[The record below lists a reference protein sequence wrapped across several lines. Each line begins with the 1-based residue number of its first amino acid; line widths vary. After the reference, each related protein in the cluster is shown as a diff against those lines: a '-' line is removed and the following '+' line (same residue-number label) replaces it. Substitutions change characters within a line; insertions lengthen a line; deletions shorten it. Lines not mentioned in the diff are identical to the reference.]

1 MRCVLLFF
9 AAFLARHA
17 ANIHS
22 TLVREI
28 QLENES
34 RQLARRYQDEK
45 QRALSASEE
54 KSRFLA
60 AASHDLRQP
69 VHALVLLVEA
79 LRARNQSESLAP
91 LVEQLASGAQTIDL
105 LFRSLLDLSKL
116 ESRKT
121 SPTLEPVDL
130 GEVITEVVQQFLPD
144 ARAKGLALTQRI
156 PPLPVFGM
164 AEPVLLRRA
173 LFNLLQN
180 ALRYTSHG
188 GVMVALR
195 VRQKHLRIEVWDT
208 GIGIAPEHQKDIF
221 SSYYQVENPSVI
233 RARGWAWGW
242 RSTRSACGCCGA
254 PTACARSPG
263 AARCSGWRCGPC
275 RPRSRR
281 RWPPSRAA
289 SRSAPCWSSLAFP
302 AWCS

>member
-1 MRCVLLFF
+1 
-9 AAFLARHA
+9 
-17 ANIHS
+17 

-69 VHALVLLVEA
+69 VHAIVLLVEA

-91 LVEQLASGAQTIDL
+91 LVEQLASGAATIDL

-130 GEVITEVVQQFLPD
+130 GEVITEVVQQFMPD
-144 ARAKGLALTQRI
+144 ARAKGLTLTARI
-156 PPLPVFGM
+156 PPLPVYGM

-173 LFNLLQN
+173 LFN
-180 ALRYTSHG
+180 
-188 GVMVALR
+188 
-195 VRQKHLRIEVWDT
+195 
-208 GIGIAPEHQKDIF
+208 
-221 SSYYQVENPSVI
+221 
-233 RARGWAWGW
+233 
-242 RSTRSACGCCGA
+242 
-254 PTACARSPG
+254 
-263 AARCSGWRCGPC
+263 
-275 RPRSRR
+275 
-281 RWPPSRAA
+281 
-289 SRSAPCWSSLAFP
+289 
-302 AWCS
+302 